1 MTFGVEHT
9 LATRVQCTGI
19 GLHSGKPVE
28 LVLRPAAAGTGVLFT
43 RTDLDPP
50 VRFPARAEWVVDT
63 RMATTLGNGQHRLST
78 VEHLLSALAGM
89 GIDNCSVDVAGP
101 ELPIMDGSA
110 AGFVYL
116 IQQAGLRPQ
125 RRMRR
130 RLVIRKPIEV
140 REGNR
145 WARVMPSREFKVT
158 VGIDYAHPAI
168 GRQSLNS
175 LRLTGQRY
183 ARRIAPARTFGFL
196 KDVQM
201 LQSHGLALGGSLQ
214 NAIVLDDSRVLNR
227 DGLRFPDEFVRH
239 KVLDLMGDLAL
250 LGLPLQGHVK
260 AMRSGHAL
268 HQALVAQI
276 RANPDCWTVEVPKSE
291 EATDERPE
299 RARIPRWS
307 PVRS

>member
-1 MTFGVEHT
+1 M
-9 LATRVQCTGI
+9 
-19 GLHSGKPVE
+19 
-28 LVLRPAAAGTGVLFT
+28 FT
-43 RTDLDPP
+43 RTDLGSG

-63 RMATTLGNGQHRLST
+63 RLATTLGNGEHRLST
-78 VEHLLSALAGM
+78 VEHLVSALAALGV
-89 GIDNCSVDVAGP
+89 DNCTVEVSGP

-110 AGFVYL
+110 SAFVYL

-130 RLVIRKPIEV
+130 RLVIRQPIEV

-145 WARVMPSREFKVT
+145 WARIVPSRDFKVT
-158 VGIDYAHPAI
+158 VGIDYPHPAI
-168 GRQSLNS
+168 GRQSLQA
-175 LRLTGQRY
+175 QRITPERF

-201 LQSHGLALGGSLQ
+201 LQAAGLALGGSLQ

-227 DGLRFPDEFVRH
+227 EGLRFPDEFARH
-239 KVLDLMGDLAL
+239 KVLDLVGDLAL
-250 LGLPLQGHVK
+250 LGLPVQGHVK

-276 RANPDCWTVEVPKSE
+276 RANPDCWTVEVPE
-291 EATDERPE
+291 PRTETVPEERPAG
-299 RARIPRWS
+299 ARIPRWS
-307 PVRS
+307 AAS